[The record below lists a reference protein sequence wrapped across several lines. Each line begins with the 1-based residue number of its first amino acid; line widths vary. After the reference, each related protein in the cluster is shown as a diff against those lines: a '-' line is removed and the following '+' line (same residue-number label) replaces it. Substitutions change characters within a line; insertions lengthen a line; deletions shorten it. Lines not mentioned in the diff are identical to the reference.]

1 MLQCP
6 VVMEHGHKQGG
17 ACGDEKV
24 LVESNSL
31 SADNLTTPWTFFYF
45 TPYVKGKLQYF
56 FEKFW

>member
-45 TPYVKGKLQYF
+45 TPYVKGKLQ
-56 FEKFW
+56 